1 VEFYLHFFDLIA
13 DDLWNVVEESRTSG
27 MVNRSLNSTFIA
39 LIPKVNGPA
48 TFGDFRPIALCNLCY
63 KIITKILATRIRPI
77 LSRTLSDEQFG
88 FLRGRQITD
97 AIGTT
102 QECIHSIKVK
112 KLQAMI
118 LKIDL
123 KKAYDCISWDYIRLV
138 LLQCGFGLPTTNW
151 IMGCI
156 TSATYAVLI
165 NGEPTD
171 FFNGGRGIRQGCPM
185 SPLIFILIM
194 EGLSLALKKKQ
205 EEGLLTGIKVT
216 RMLCVLHLLF
226 VDDILIMTSASVNEW
241 SEINRL
247 LILFCNAT
255 GLLINPQKS
264 SFYQSG
270 VQSAFLDDIKTI
282 FPFEVYQLASGFKYL
297 G

>member
-1 VEFYLHFFDLIA
+1 LDNRVFLHFFDLIA
-13 DDLWNVVEESRTSG
+13 DDLWEAVEDSRTSG

-77 LSRTLSDEQFG
+77 LSRTLSAEQFG
-88 FLRGRQITD
+88 FLRGRQIID

-138 LLQCGFGLPTTNW
+138 LLQCGFGLPMTNW

-156 TSATYAVLI
+156 TSATYVVLI

-171 FFNGGRGIRQGCPM
+171 FFNGGRGIRQGCPIVTTYFYPNYGRFE
-185 SPLIFILIM
+185 SC
-194 EGLSLALKKKQ
+194 LKKRQ
-205 EEGLLTGIKVT
+205 EEGLVTGIKVT
-216 RMLCVLHLLF
+216 RLLCS
-226 VDDILIMTSASVNEW
+226 TPP
-241 SEINRL
+241 
-247 LILFCNAT
+247 FC
-255 GLLINPQKS
+255 
-264 SFYQSG
+264 
-270 VQSAFLDDIKTI
+270 
-282 FPFEVYQLASGFKYL
+282 
-297 G
+297 